1 MSRQSTKVAMVW
13 VQNICKPYQCI
24 VKLRTSYFLLTP
36 YQDVKKTTSVIK
48 NDEWIKCEI
57 WLLNYRCMDC
67 LWNGLKCVKYHFSV
81 CVCQTNGFKSR
92 SIFPHLS
99 FKFWLLRRCFYKN
112 FGENSSEDKY
122 LNFLLFKNIQIT
134 FLWYHNYQIVKHV
147 TWSLFCL

>member
-1 MSRQSTKVAMVW
+1 MS
-13 VQNICKPYQCI
+13 P
-24 VKLRTSYFLLTP
+24 LLSIGLTTYYILHTP
-36 YQDVKKTTSVIK
+36 CQDVKKTTYIWWFVIK

-92 SIFPHLS
+92 SIFLHLS

-147 TWSLFCL
+147 SWSLFCL